1 MAKALFSVLFKVIK
15 SIATLVLTPVNLL
28 VSNLFPDL
36 SNLISTFNNSVT
48 LVITGS
54 MNYFFHILPPLCRG
68 FVLLWITLLI
78 AFYTVSFTL
87 HAILKVYTIIKNIKI
102 W

>member
-15 SIATLVLTPVNLL
+15 GIATVVLTPINAL
-28 VSNLFPDL
+28 VSNLFPDF
-36 SNLISTFNNSVT
+36 STLISTFNTAVGTFFTSS
-48 LVITGS
+48 L
-54 MNYFFHILPPLCRG
+54 NYFFHILPPNCRM

-78 AFYTVSFTL
+78 AFYTFSITA